1 MISDRTAKIAR
12 HVSSMTTYYSHL
24 KSQIS
29 VSTLNILSIKKP
41 VFWKAE
47 AKSYLR
53 HIVSETETRRYRADM
68 MRFLLS
74 MHDAI

>member
-24 KSQIS
+24 KS
-29 VSTLNILSIKKP
+29 LNILSIKKP

-47 AKSYLR
+47 AKSCLR

-68 MRFLLS
+68 MRFLTEHAWRDLEQW
-74 MHDAI
+74 